1 MATPI
6 TSRPLNHPSDLR
18 RSHTLHSRRKHP
30 TSHSPAHLPLHLQDP
45 HVPSSS
51 RMRRRRPST
60 LSTHSYDINSPVL
73 GTGLSPFDTNHAH
86 FHPTYFVFP
95 PAHSPL
101 SSLSSSP
108 GSWGTSPRG
117 GRDYPTQAWGT
128 SSHNSHWH
136 EPVGPHPSNC
146 CCSHSTDLLGQSSFV
161 PDNIAPRHIRRQS
174 LDLLDLDT
182 PRSKESGQTS
192 LSAGRSMDFLDVP
205 NRGRPPARTPRH
217 PPDTSPTLPITP
229 SGLTPSMRL
238 SFDGLDS
245 HRVGVSRGH
254 AHPGRRPYHHT
265 LQSVPLRGT
274 SYYDREGYNRRPAKP
289 VRTSVCFSDTGYGG
303 PPHGHHPLH
312 PSSLRRGT
320 GNWYDGGSVTSLSQG
335 PAHHSRRVGYPVPVR
350 PHYQLR
356 REWAGVASITGL
368 YNEYSVLLTMA
379 LARLYVCVCWEV

>member
-6 TSRPLNHPSDLR
+6 NCRPLHPPPDLK
-18 RSHTLHSRRKHP
+18 RSHTLNPRRKHP

-45 HVPSSS
+45 HVPPSS

-60 LSTHSYDINSPVL
+60 LSTHSYDINSPVPPSP
-73 GTGLSPFDTNHAH
+73 GTGISPFGTNHGH
-86 FHPTYFVFP
+86 FHPNYFVFP

-101 SSLSSSP
+101 SSSP
-108 GSWGTSPRG
+108 GSWGTSPRS

-128 SSHNSHWH
+128 SSHNRQDHWH

-146 CCSHSTDLLGQSSFV
+146 CCSHSTDLLTQSSF
-161 PDNIAPRHIRRQS
+161 DNIVPKHNRRQS

-182 PRSKESGQTS
+182 SRIKESGQTS

-205 NRGRPPARTPRH
+205 NRGRLPTRTPRH
-217 PPDTSPTLPITP
+217 PPDTSPTMPLTP
-229 SGLTPSMRL
+229 SGLTSSMRL

-254 AHPGRRPYHHT
+254 VHPGRRPYHHT
-265 LQSVPLRGT
+265 LQSIPLRGT
-274 SYYDREGYNRRPAKP
+274 SFREGYNKRP
-289 VRTSVCFSDTGYGG
+289 VRTSACFSDTGYGG
-303 PPHGHHPLH
+303 PPRGLHPLH

-320 GNWYDGGSVTSLSQG
+320 GNWYDGGSITSLSQG
-335 PAHHSRRVGYPVPVR
+335 PAHHSRRTGYPVPVTR

-356 REWAGVASITGL
+356 REWAGV
-368 YNEYSVLLTMA
+368 
-379 LARLYVCVCWEV
+379 